1 MGWLTGAIIGL
12 CVSIPFAIGV
22 YSKYKEREENNQCIH
37 CGAPYDEDSVYC
49 PGCGKNL
56 ATERARYKPIS
67 RNNNGQKTTRFCPNC
82 GNPVEYDD
90 SFCSSCGNRV

>member
-12 CVSIPFAIGV
+12 CGGIAV
-22 YSKYKEREENNQCIH
+22 YYTYKRREENNQCIH

-49 PGCGKNL
+49 PSCGKNL
-56 ATERARYKPIS
+56 AKEKVNYKPIS
-67 RNNNGQKTTRFCPNC
+67 RNNHGQKTTKFCPNC
-82 GNPVEYDD
+82 GNRVDIDD